1 MATLGM
7 ELVCGET
14 SGADPEGSQV
24 DRHIELVGSTGT
36 SRARQSRTSK
46 VSVLSYLLISAG
58 RLSAS
63 RGRQAQRI
71 RSVRAVR
78 FSVRKIRLAQ
88 SAQPQYRERERE
100 GGEDQTGQGMNAWT
114 SK

>member
-14 SGADPEGSQV
+14 SGADPGEGSQV

-36 SRARQSRTSK
+36 SMARQSRTSK
-46 VSVLSYLLISAG
+46 VSVLSYLLINAG

-63 RGRQAQRI
+63 RGLQAQRR

-88 SAQPQYRERERE
+88 STQPQYREREKEERAK
-100 GGEDQTGQGMNAWT
+100 QG
-114 SK
+114 KG